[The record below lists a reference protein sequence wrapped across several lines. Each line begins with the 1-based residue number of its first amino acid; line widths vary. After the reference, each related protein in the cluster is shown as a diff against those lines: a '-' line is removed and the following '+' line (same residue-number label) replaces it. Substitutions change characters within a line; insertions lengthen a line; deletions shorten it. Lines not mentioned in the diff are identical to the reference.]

1 MRSSLVSFADLPQMW
16 LFVDFQF
23 ADPFFFNSDLNLN
36 IVPQLLIFVL
46 QKEDGKAVIATKR

>member
-23 ADPFFFNSDLNLN
+23 ADPFFLNSDLNIL
-36 IVPQLLIFVL
+36 PQLLLFVL
-46 QKEDGKAVIATKR
+46 AVIATKR